1 MDIFDTKI
9 LCNKCGKEMKKTKV
23 NRDGFLMRAVRCDK
37 CKTIALHPADQQ
49 EYENWKKLK
58 TKQYR
63 VKLRL
68 VGNSYAV
75 SIPKEI
81 VNFMKEQEK
90 MMDDMVKLAFDEAQK
105 LSLVFGKEKN

>member
-9 LCNKCGKEMKKTKV
+9 LCNKCGKEMNKV
-23 NRDGFLMRAVRCDK
+23 NVNKEGFILRAVRCLK
-37 CKTIALHPADQQ
+37 CKSLIIHPADLQ

-75 SIPKEI
+75 SIPREI
-81 VNFMKEQEK
+81 VNFMKEQED
-90 MMDDMVKLAFDEAQK
+90 MMDDMVKLAFDEAKK
-105 LSLVFGKEKN
+105 LSLVFE